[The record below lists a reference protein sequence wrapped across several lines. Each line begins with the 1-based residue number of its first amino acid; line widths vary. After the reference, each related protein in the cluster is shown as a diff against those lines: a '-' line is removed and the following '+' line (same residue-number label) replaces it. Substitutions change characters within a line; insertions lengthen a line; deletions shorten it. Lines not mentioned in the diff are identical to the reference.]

1 MKRWAAMVIGIAW
14 VAGVPFQARAI
25 CLIDCEGQTSAPSAG
40 KEETGNGNNARGNQA
55 AGTGNLASG
64 NVTDSVILNG
74 VEMRSENHVNV
85 GSNSGEVNTTANAVI
100 MGPNKS
106 SNNTSNTNTV
116 TNNRR

>member
-1 MKRWAAMVIGIAW
+1 MKAWMATIVGIAMVIGI
-14 VAGVPFQARAI
+14 PFQAKGV
-25 CLIDCEGQTSAPSAG
+25 CLIDCEGQTSVPPAG
-40 KEETGNGNNARGNQA
+40 KEENGNGNSSRGNQA

-106 SNNTSNTNTV
+106 SNNTTNTNTV

>member
-1 MKRWAAMVIGIAW
+1 MKRWMAAAIGIAM
-14 VAGVPFQARAI
+14 VTGVSFQAWGA
-25 CLIDCEGQTSAPSAG
+25 CLIDCEGQTPPSAG

-55 AGTGNLASG
+55 AGNGNLASG